1 MTTDVTELS
10 RRGRA
15 AYWVVAALAWAGVA
29 ATLIITAFDGYA
41 APTYV
46 EEGLFAGAAHGWAG
60 APERLINCLSYF
72 TELSN
77 IVVAVIAT
85 RLARGSGPVGRWT
98 RAIHLCATMMITV
111 TAIVYAA
118 LIAPS
123 EALRGIAVITNPLQ
137 HVVVPAAMVAAA
149 FVFGPRGGITWS
161 TVVRALAI
169 PVAWVAYTMAR
180 GALVHQ
186 YPYAFLNVTRIGY
199 GQALAVIGAILAG
212 AMAFLG
218 FFAAVDWGSAG
229 PPERAPS
236 TASPRGLT
244 GGHGPG
250 APSRCGVSG
259 PSCARPGRSPGRYTG
274 TRRARTRVVDIVR
287 GLPTQRGGYNARS
300 CQQLASVR
308 TTRAG
313 ANNARRRRRRCP
325 RQWEF
330 RTQFAMR

>member
-1 MTTDVTELS
+1 MTSTSAPSLS

-15 AYWVVAALAWAGVA
+15 AYAVVAVLAWAGVA
-29 ATLIITAFDGYA
+29 ATVSISTAGGYPPPA
-41 APTYV
+41 FYEP
-46 EEGLFAGAAHGWAG
+46 GLFAGAPDGWAG
-60 APERLINCLSYF
+60 APQRLVECLSYF

-85 RLARGSGPVGRWT
+85 RLARGREPAGRWT

-123 EALRGIAVITNPLQ
+123 ETLRGIGTITNPLQ

-149 FVFGPRGGITWS
+149 FGFGPRGGITWG
-161 TVVRALAI
+161 TVARALAI

-199 GQALAVIGAILAG
+199 GQAFVVIGAILAG

-218 FFAAVDWGSAG
+218 LFAAVDWA
-229 PPERAPS
+229 
-236 TASPRGLT
+236 L
-244 GGHGPG
+244 
-250 APSRCGVSG
+250 
-259 PSCARPGRSPGRYTG
+259 
-274 TRRARTRVVDIVR
+274 RRA
-287 GLPTQRGGYNARS
+287 AR
-300 CQQLASVR
+300 A
-308 TTRAG
+308 RA
-313 ANNARRRRRRCP
+313 
-325 RQWEF
+325 
-330 RTQFAMR
+330 